1 MKMAPPTVD
10 QATPLETVNRQVI
23 RSEYRKKRQALS
35 VQQQSTAA
43 NNLLKTCLA
52 SSTLAKAK
60 TIACYIANDGEIDP
74 IAIIDYCWQ
83 QGKCVLL
90 PVLHPF
96 SKGHLLFIKYHRNSP
111 TRKNGYGIKEPII
124 TSTNLCI
131 LANIE
136 LILTPLV
143 AFDAMGNRL
152 GMGGGYYDRT
162 LAPIRRD
169 SLHTQLIGL
178 AHSCQQTDMLLTDS
192 WDIPLDAIAT
202 PDQFFSVS

>member
-1 MKMAPPTVD
+1 VHKLIN
-10 QATPLETVNRQVI
+10 LEKVQRQKI
-23 RSEYRKKRQALS
+23 RSKLRKKRRALS
-35 VQQQSTAA
+35 GEQQSTAA
-43 NNLLKTCLA
+43 SNVLKTCVA
-52 SSTLAKAK
+52 STSLVQVK

-74 IAIIDYCWQ
+74 KSIIDYCWQ

-96 SKGHLLFIKYHRNSP
+96 SKGHLLFIEYHPNTP
-111 TRKNGYGIKEPII
+111 TRKNCYGIKEPIV
-124 TSTNLCI
+124 TSSNVCT

-143 AFDAMGNRL
+143 AFDVMGNRL

-169 SLHTQLIGL
+169 SLPIQLIGL
-178 AHSCQQTDMLLTDS
+178 AHACQQTDILLTDS
-192 WDIPLDAIAT
+192 WDIPLDGIAT
-202 PDQFFSVS
+202 PDHFFNIS

>member
-1 MKMAPPTVD
+1 V
-10 QATPLETVNRQVI
+10 QRQNI
-23 RSEYRKKRQALS
+23 RTEYRKKRQTLS
-35 VQQQSTAA
+35 AQEQSTAS
-43 NNLLKTCLA
+43 NNLLTTCIA
-52 SSTLAKAK
+52 STTLAKVK

-74 IAIIDYCWQ
+74 SEIINYCWQ
-83 QGKCVLL
+83 QGQCVLL

-96 SKGHLLFIKYHRNSP
+96 SKGHLLFVKYHPNSP
-111 TRKNGYGIKEPII
+111 TRKNCYGIKEPII

-131 LANIE
+131 LADIE

-143 AFDAMGNRL
+143 AFDVKCNRL

-169 SLHTQLIGL
+169 SLATQLIGL
-178 AHSCQQTDMLLTDS
+178 AHTCQQTDRLLTDS
-192 WDIPLDAIAT
+192 WDIPLDGIAT